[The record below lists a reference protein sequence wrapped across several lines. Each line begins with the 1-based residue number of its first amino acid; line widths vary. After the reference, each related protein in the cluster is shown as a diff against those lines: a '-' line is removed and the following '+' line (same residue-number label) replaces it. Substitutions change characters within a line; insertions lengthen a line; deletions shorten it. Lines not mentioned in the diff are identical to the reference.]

1 MKDQELKDLFHA
13 YRPELADEDAFMQR
27 LSAQMDAVDGQ
38 QQPARIVP
46 IYRKLMPWAA
56 AVAAAVVIVWLAIP
70 SPTPMPAPQAQS
82 RLPEYSRPKP
92 HFSHASFD
100 DIVNEIEAS
109 GRQLEQAIAQL

>member
-13 YRPELADEDAFMQR
+13 YRPELADKDAFMQR
-27 LSAQMDAVDGQ
+27 LSAQMDAADGK
-38 QQPARIVP
+38 QQPARTVP
-46 IYRKLMPWAA
+46 LYRKLLPWAA
-56 AVAAAVVIVWLAIP
+56 AVAAAVVIAWLAIP
-70 SPTPMPAPQAQS
+70 SPTPMPAPQTQS
-82 RLPEYSRPKP
+82 CLPEYSRPTP

>member
-27 LSAQMDAVDGQ
+27 LSAQMDAADGK
-38 QQPARIVP
+38 QQPARTVP
-46 IYRKLMPWAA
+46 LYRKLLPWAA
-56 AVAAAVVIVWLAIP
+56 AVAAAVVIAWLAIP
-70 SPTPMPAPQAQS
+70 SPTPMPAPQTQS
-82 RLPEYSRPKP
+82 CLPEYSRPTP

>member
-38 QQPARIVP
+38 QQPSRIVP
-46 IYRKLMPWAA
+46 LYRKLLTWAA
-56 AVAAAVVIVWLAIP
+56 TAAAAVVIAWLAIP
-70 SPTPMPAPQAQS
+70 SPTPQSAPQAQS
-82 RLPEYSRPKP
+82 RLPEYSRPNP